1 MGTGKQYDEEFKKQ
15 AIKLAKEIGT
25 KAAADE
31 LCIPKGTLGTWVQKA
46 RIGEIDTGA
55 GSRTPGES
63 LTIAQQL
70 QAANKRI
77 KELEKK
83 NRELEELNE
92 FLEEA
97 SAFFA
102 ANRRKSG
109 KKMRAS
115 LCCHTLEN
123 ANKSYPDIKGCIIHS
138 DRGSQYT
145 SEEYRAAVKKYGI
158 IQSMNSAGGRCHDN
172 ARCESMWARMK
183 EELFYSRED
192 KPENYTMKELKTM
205 IWRYYMSYWAN
216 RRICTAN
223 GGLPPAARRKLYYDH
238 IFLVA

>member
-15 AIKLAKEIGT
+15 AIKLAKEVGT

-31 LCIPKGTLGTWVQKA
+31 LCIPKGTLGTWVQNA

-92 FLEEA
+92 FLEET
-97 SAFFA
+97 SARLWRLQDKHFTIISA
-102 ANRRKSG
+102 
-109 KKMRAS
+109 
-115 LCCHTLEN
+115 
-123 ANKSYPDIKGCIIHS
+123 IKTPP
-138 DRGSQYT
+138 GS
-145 SEEYRAAVKKYGI
+145 I
-158 IQSMNSAGGRCHDN
+158 RCLQ
-172 ARCESMWARMK
+172 MK
-183 EELFYSRED
+183 
-192 KPENYTMKELKTM
+192 
-205 IWRYYMSYWAN
+205 
-216 RRICTAN
+216 
-223 GGLPPAARRKLYYDH
+223 
-238 IFLVA
+238 

>member
-77 KELEKK
+77 KEGTGKVIYVDL
-83 NRELEELNE
+83 
-92 FLEEA
+92 
-97 SAFFA
+97 FA
-102 ANRRKSG
+102 
-109 KKMRAS
+109 
-115 LCCHTLEN
+115 
-123 ANKSYPDIKGCIIHS
+123 
-138 DRGSQYT
+138 
-145 SEEYRAAVKKYGI
+145 KKYKIETEEGQI
-158 IQSMNSAGGRCHDN
+158 IDI
-172 ARCESMWARMK
+172 EK
-183 EELFYSRED
+183 
-192 KPENYTMKELKTM
+192 
-205 IWRYYMSYWAN
+205 
-216 RRICTAN
+216 
-223 GGLPPAARRKLYYDH
+223 
-238 IFLVA
+238 

>member
-25 KAAADE
+25 KAADE

-63 LTIAQQL
+63 LTIAQQF

-77 KELEKK
+77 KFYCKALEVTRQAFYDHLSHK
-83 NRELEELNE
+83 NTPWKYQVLADEMMKIHEEDQFDLMPLGIAIEDN
-92 FLEEA
+92 
-97 SAFFA
+97 
-102 ANRRKSG
+102 
-109 KKMRAS
+109 MRAS

-158 IQSMNSAGGRCHDN
+158 I
-172 ARCESMWARMK
+172 
-183 EELFYSRED
+183 
-192 KPENYTMKELKTM
+192 
-205 IWRYYMSYWAN
+205 
-216 RRICTAN
+216 
-223 GGLPPAARRKLYYDH
+223 
-238 IFLVA
+238 